1 MRRAERAVTDREK
14 ILQIL
19 DACHCCRVGFSDPD
33 GAYIVPL
40 SFAFVPGTPDRF
52 YFHGAKEGRKAARIA
67 ARPQVG
73 FELDCSYALVEG
85 TSGCSYSCRY
95 QSVIGTGRIGEV
107 TDMEEKK
114 QALAAIMAHY
124 EPEKSFVFTD
134 KQAQHVAVFRL
145 DVAELTCK
153 ERS

>member
-67 ARPQVG
+67 ARPKVG

-107 TDMEEKK
+107 TDMED
-114 QALAAIMAHY
+114 Y

-134 KQAQHVAVFRL
+134 EQAQHVAVFRL

>member
-67 ARPQVG
+67 ARPKVG

-85 TSGCSYSCRY
+85 TSGC
-95 QSVIGTGRIGEV
+95 GEV

>member
-67 ARPQVG
+67 ARPKVG
-73 FELDCSYALVEG
+73 FELDCSYCLLY
-85 TSGCSYSCRY
+85 TS
-95 QSVIGTGRIGEV
+95 
-107 TDMEEKK
+107 D
-114 QALAAIMAHY
+114 AAD
-124 EPEKSFVFTD
+124 E
-134 KQAQHVAVFRL
+134 
-145 DVAELTCK
+145 
-153 ERS
+153 